1 MPNQGLTP
9 FNPLCY
15 IERDGQDRRAA
26 AEPLLLE
33 SAETRTGGKEQGERV
48 ALERLYGKAVWD
60 ALLMN
65 PRITVGEVARISTK
79 GPLPKPLIET
89 IVSNP
94 SWLSNGQ
101 VRRGLLTNPRLGQD
115 QVVKVLRA
123 MPKHELKLAPKQ
135 SIYGPAVR
143 EAARRLL
150 KGGGG

>member
-1 MPNQGLTP
+1 MDRI
-9 FNPLCY
+9 
-15 IERDGQDRRAA
+15 IEQMRNLPWSSQQRLAREG
-26 AEPLLLE
+26 
-33 SAETRTGGKEQGERV
+33 EQGERV
-48 ALERLYGKAVWD
+48 ALERLYGKAVWEP
-60 ALLMN
+60 LIMN

-101 VRRGLLTNPRLGQD
+101 VRRGLLTNPRLGQE

-143 EAARRLL
+143 EAARRLVRETV
-150 KGGGG
+150 K